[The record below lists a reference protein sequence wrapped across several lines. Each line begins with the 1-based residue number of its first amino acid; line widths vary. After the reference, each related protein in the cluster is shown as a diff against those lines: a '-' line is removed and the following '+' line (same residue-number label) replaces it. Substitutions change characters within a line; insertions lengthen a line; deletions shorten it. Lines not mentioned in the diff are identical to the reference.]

1 MARSDSRSVEM
12 RERILAAAAVEFAD
26 RGYAGASIGL
36 IAEKAATGKGQ
47 IQYHFSAKSDIALA
61 LVRSAFSQ
69 APFANVLTDAPPLH
83 GMEAIVASIRGVAG
97 VFRNDVRVRAAV
109 RLMREYQLIP
119 AVLPTP
125 YVGWV
130 ARIGLLLHE
139 AEAAEEIPAGLD
151 HDQEAWH
158 LVAYFSGVQEISN
171 RLTERDDLPE
181 RIEEMLTRAFTA
193 LGVIRPDQF
202 L

>member
-1 MARSDSRSVEM
+1 MARHDSRSAEM

-36 IAEKAATGKGQ
+36 IAETAATGKGQ
-47 IQYHFSAKSDIALA
+47 VQYHFSAKSDIALD
-61 LVRSAFSQ
+61 LIRSAFSR
-69 APFANVLTDAPPLH
+69 APFANVLDDAPPVH
-83 GMEAIVASIRGVAG
+83 GMEAVVASIRGVADA
-97 VFRNDVRVRAAV
+97 FQNDVRVRAAV

-119 AVLPTP
+119 VTLPTP

-130 ARIGLLLHE
+130 ARIGLLLRE
-139 AEAAEEIPAGLD
+139 AEAAEEIAAGLD

-158 LVAYFSGVQEISN
+158 LVAYFYGVQEISN
-171 RLTERDDLPE
+171 RLTERADLPE
-181 RIEEMLTRAFTA
+181 RIEEMLTRALKT
-193 LGVIRPDQF
+193 LGVTHPNRF

>member
-1 MARSDSRSVEM
+1 M

-36 IAEKAATGKGQ
+36 IAETAATGKGQ
-47 IQYHFSAKSDIALA
+47 VQYHFSAKADIALD
-61 LVRSAFSQ
+61 LIRSAFSR
-69 APFANVLTDAPPLH
+69 APFANVLDDAPPIH
-83 GMEAIVASIRGVAG
+83 GMEAIVASIRGVADA
-97 VFRNDVRVRAAV
+97 FQNDVRVRAAV

-119 AVLPTP
+119 VTLPTP

-130 ARIGLLLHE
+130 ARIGLLLRE
-139 AEAAEEIPAGLD
+139 AEAAEEVPVGLD

-158 LVAYFSGVQEISN
+158 LVAYFYGVQEISN
-171 RLTERDDLPE
+171 RLTERVDLPE
-181 RIEEMLTRAFTA
+181 RIEEMLTRALNT
-193 LGVIRPDQF
+193 LGVTHPNRF